1 MKPKSNPDDESTVS
15 IRRPPPEDVS
25 TVALP
30 GSGKKQPKTSPAGE
44 TEMDLVHSY
53 WRSGLPALKRQ
64 AISRYTQLLGGTA
77 EQAEAALTAWTSQQG
92 AKK

>member
-15 IRRPPPEDVS
+15 IRRPPADDVS

-30 GSGKKQPKTSPAGE
+30 GFGKKTPKAAPSGE
-44 TEMDLVHSY
+44 TEIDLVHSY

-64 AISRYTQLLGGTA
+64 AISRYSQLMGVTA
-77 EQAEAALTAWTSQQG
+77 EQAEAALITW
-92 AKK
+92 AKQSTKK